1 MRKYLLDNYKYYH
14 RFNELN
20 ENPLST
26 GVITY
31 VASSNRLTL
40 FILLFMIAGILSGA
54 AIHEYAAAE
63 LVKSYADNI
72 TLFTDIFLRLIKMVI
87 APLVFSTLTVGIMKM
102 GETSTIGRVGGK
114 AMIWFV
120 SSSVLS
126 ILVGLFIVTLQHP
139 GAGMNLQ
146 VPAGD
151 VQTGLAVSGMSLKS
165 FIAHTFPTSI
175 AGAMANNEILQIV
188 VFSLFFG
195 IAGASLGE
203 KFNAPLVAALD
214 VVSHIMLKV
223 TGYVMYVAPLAI
235 FAAISSVIATEG
247 LGILLNYASFIGGY
261 YLAIVLTCLVLIGV
275 GYMVLRRDIFRLLTM
290 LKDPVLVAFTTSS
303 SEAAYPKTLDQLTR
317 FGCSRNIASFVL
329 PIGYSFNLV
338 GSMVYCSFASMFIAQ
353 AYNVHLGFSEIV
365 VLMLTLMLASKGIA
379 GVPRSALVVLAAT
392 IPSFNIPVAG
402 ILLLMGID
410 HLLDMGRSAIN
421 VLGNGVATAMLS
433 KNEGLMD
440 EPVEMGEE
448 IEA

>member
-1 MRKYLLDNYKYYH
+1 M
-14 RFNELN
+14 
-20 ENPLST
+20 
-26 GVITY
+26 
-31 VASSNRLTL
+31 SNSNKLTL
-40 FILLFMIAGILSGA
+40 FILLFMFAGILSGA
-54 AIHEYAAAE
+54 AIHEYAAADNI
-63 LVKSYADNI
+63 KSYAENI

-114 AMIWFV
+114 AMVWFV
-120 SSSVLS
+120 SSSILS

-151 VQTGLAVSGMSLKS
+151 VQTGLAVSGMNLKA
-165 FIAHTFPTSI
+165 FISHTIPTSI
-175 AGAMANNEILQIV
+175 AGAMSNNEILQIV

-203 KFNAPLVAALD
+203 KFNTPLVAALD

-247 LGILLNYASFIGGY
+247 LGILLNYAAFIGGY
-261 YLAIVLTCLVLIGV
+261 YLAIILTCMVLIGV
-275 GYMVLRRDIFRLLTM
+275 GYMVLKRDVFRLLAM

-303 SEAAYPKTLDQLTR
+303 SEAAYPKTLDQLTK

-353 AYNVHLGFSEIV
+353 AYNIHLTFSEIV

-410 HLLDMGRSAIN
+410 HFLDMGRSAIN

-433 KNEGLMD
+433 KNEGEL
-440 EPVEMGEE
+440 EEQTEVGEQVE
-448 IEA
+448 A

>member
-1 MRKYLLDNYKYYH
+1 M
-14 RFNELN
+14 
-20 ENPLST
+20 S
-26 GVITY
+26 
-31 VASSNRLTL
+31 SSNKLTL
-40 FILLFMIAGILSGA
+40 FILLFMFAGILSGA
-54 AIHEYAAAE
+54 AIHEYAAADNI
-63 LVKSYADNI
+63 KSYADNI

-114 AMIWFV
+114 AMVWFI
-120 SSSVLS
+120 SSSILS
-126 ILVGLFIVTLQHP
+126 ILVGLFIVTLQQP

-146 VPAGD
+146 IPTGD
-151 VQTGLAVSGMSLKS
+151 VQTGLAVSGMNLKA
-165 FIAHTFPTSI
+165 FISHTIPTSI
-175 AGAMANNEILQIV
+175 AGAMSNNEILQIV

-203 KFNAPLVAALD
+203 KFTSPLVAALD

-261 YLAIVLTCLVLIGV
+261 YLAIILTCMVLIGV
-275 GYMVLRRDIFRLLTM
+275 GYMVLKRDVFRLITM

-329 PIGYSFNLV
+329 PMGYSFNLV

-353 AYNVHLGFSEIV
+353 AYNIHLTFSEIV

-410 HLLDMGRSAIN
+410 HFLDMGRSAIN

-433 KNEGLMD
+433 KNEG
-440 EPVEMGEE
+440 EMEE
-448 IEA
+448 SIEAGEQVEA

>member
-1 MRKYLLDNYKYYH
+1 MANANKLTI
-14 RFNELN
+14 FI
-20 ENPLST
+20 
-26 GVITY
+26 VI
-31 VASSNRLTL
+31 
-40 FILLFMIAGILSGA
+40 FMLAGIVSGA
-54 AIHEYAAAE
+54 VIHSYTSESVIAAW
-63 LVKSYADNI
+63 SDNI
-72 TLFTDIFLRLIKMVI
+72 TLLTDIFLRLIKMVI
-87 APLVFSTLTVGIMKM
+87 APLVFSTLTVGIMRL

-114 AMIWFV
+114 AMIWFI
-120 SSSVLS
+120 SSSILS
-126 ILVGLFIVTLQHP
+126 ILVGLFIVTLEQP
-139 GAGMNLQ
+139 GSGLNLAIPKEA
-146 VPAGD
+146 VD
-151 VQTGLAVSGMSLKS
+151 TGLAVGGMSLKGFLS
-165 FIAHTFPTSI
+165 HTIPTSI
-175 AGAMANNEILQIV
+175 TGAMANNEILQIV
-188 VFSLFFG
+188 VFSMFFG
-195 IAGASLGE
+195 IGGASLGE

-261 YLAIVLTCLVLIGV
+261 YVAILMTCLVLLAV
-275 GYMVLRRDIFRLLTM
+275 GYLVLKKEDFRLVSM

-303 SEAAYPKTLDQLTR
+303 SEAAYPKTLEQLTT
-317 FGCSRNIASFVL
+317 FGCSRNIVSFVL

-353 AYNVHLGFSEIV
+353 AYNIHLSFAEIS

-410 HLLDMGRSAIN
+410 HFLDMGRSAIN
-421 VLGNGVATAMLS
+421 VLGNGIATAMLAQ
-433 KNEGLMD
+433 NEGLL
-440 EPVEMGEE
+440 EESGEE
-448 IEA
+448 EVSQKVEA

>member
-1 MRKYLLDNYKYYH
+1 M
-14 RFNELN
+14 
-20 ENPLST
+20 S
-26 GVITY
+26 
-31 VASSNRLTL
+31 SSNKLTL
-40 FILLFMIAGILSGA
+40 FILLFMFAGILSGA

-63 LVKSYADNI
+63 NVKSYAENI

-114 AMIWFV
+114 AMVWFV
-120 SSSVLS
+120 SSSILS
-126 ILVGLFIVTLQHP
+126 ILVGLFIVTIQHP
-139 GAGMNLQ
+139 GTGMNLQ

-151 VQTGLAVSGMSLKS
+151 VQTGLAVSGMNLKA
-165 FIAHTFPTSI
+165 FISHTIPTSI
-175 AGAMANNEILQIV
+175 AGAMSNNEILQIV

-203 KFNAPLVAALD
+203 KFNTPLVAALD

-235 FAAISSVIATEG
+235 FAAISSVVATEG

-261 YLAIVLTCLVLIGV
+261 YLAIILTCMVLVGV
-275 GYMVLRRDIFRLLTM
+275 GYMVLKRDVFRLIAM

-353 AYNVHLGFSEIV
+353 AYNIHLTFSEIM

-410 HLLDMGRSAIN
+410 HFLDMGRSAIN

-433 KNEGLMD
+433 KNEGEM
-440 EPVEMGEE
+440 EEEVEAGERV
-448 IEA
+448 EA

>member
-1 MRKYLLDNYKYYH
+1 M
-14 RFNELN
+14 
-20 ENPLST
+20 S
-26 GVITY
+26 
-31 VASSNRLTL
+31 SSNKLTL
-40 FILLFMIAGILSGA
+40 FILLFMFAGILSGA

-63 LVKSYADNI
+63 NIKSYAENI

-114 AMIWFV
+114 AMVWFV

-151 VQTGLAVSGMSLKS
+151 VQTGLAVSGMNLKA
-165 FIAHTFPTSI
+165 FISHTIPTSI
-175 AGAMANNEILQIV
+175 AGAMSNNEILQIV

-235 FAAISSVIATEG
+235 FAAISSVVATEG

-261 YLAIVLTCLVLIGV
+261 YLAIILTCMVLIGV
-275 GYMVLRRDIFRLLTM
+275 GYMVLKRDVFRLIAM

-353 AYNVHLGFSEIV
+353 AYNIHLTFSEIV

-410 HLLDMGRSAIN
+410 HFLDMGRSAIN

-433 KNEGLMD
+433 KNEGEL
-440 EPVEMGEE
+440 EEQTEIGEE

>member
-1 MRKYLLDNYKYYH
+1 M
-14 RFNELN
+14 
-20 ENPLST
+20 T
-26 GVITY
+26 
-31 VASSNRLTL
+31 AW
-40 FILLFMIAGILSGA
+40 
-54 AIHEYAAAE
+54 
-63 LVKSYADNI
+63 ADNI
-72 TLFTDIFLRLIKMVI
+72 TLLTDIFLRLIKMVI
-87 APLVFSTLTVGIMKM
+87 APLVFSTLTVGIMRL

-114 AMIWFV
+114 AMVWFI

-126 ILVGLFIVTLQHP
+126 ILVGLFVVSLEQP
-139 GAGMNLQ
+139 GSGLNLTI
-146 VPAGD
+146 PLEATD
-151 VQTGLAVSGMSLKS
+151 TGLAVGGMSLKG
-165 FIAHTFPTSI
+165 FLTHTIPTSI

-188 VFSLFFG
+188 VFSMFFG
-195 IAGASLGE
+195 IGGASLGE

-235 FAAISSVIATEG
+235 FAAISSVISTQG

-261 YLAIVLTCLVLIGV
+261 YVAILLTCLVLLAV
-275 GYMVLRRDIFRLLTM
+275 GYVMLKKEVFRLVSM

-303 SEAAYPKTLDQLTR
+303 SEAAYPKTLEQLTK
-317 FGCSRNIASFVL
+317 FGCSPNIVSFVL

-353 AYNVHLGFSEIV
+353 AYNIHLSFAEIT

-410 HLLDMGRSAIN
+410 HFLDMGRSAIN
-421 VLGNGVATAMLS
+421 VLGNGIATAMLAQD
-433 KNEGLMD
+433 EGLLEE
-440 EPVEMGEE
+440 EPELVER
-448 IEA
+448 EA

>member
-1 MRKYLLDNYKYYH
+1 MQRGY
-14 RFNELN
+14 FF
-20 ENPLST
+20 
-26 GVITY
+26 
-31 VASSNRLTL
+31 VASANKLTL
-40 FILLFMIAGILSGA
+40 FIVIFMLAGILSGA
-54 AIHEYAAAE
+54 AIHEYASQDVITAW
-63 LVKSYADNI
+63 SDNI
-72 TLFTDIFLRLIKMVI
+72 TLLTDIFLRLIKMVI
-87 APLVFSTLTVGIMKM
+87 APLVFSTLTVGIMKL

-114 AMIWFV
+114 AMVWFI

-126 ILVGLFIVTLQHP
+126 ILVGLFIVTMEHP
-139 GAGMNLQ
+139 GSGLNLAIPKES
-146 VPAGD
+146 VD
-151 VQTGLAVSGMSLKS
+151 TGLAVGGMTLKGFLS
-165 FIAHTFPTSI
+165 HTIPTSI

-188 VFSLFFG
+188 VFSMFFG
-195 IAGASLGE
+195 IGGASLGE

-235 FAAISSVIATEG
+235 FAAISSVIATQG

-261 YLAIVLTCLVLIGV
+261 YVAIVLTCLVLLAV
-275 GYMVLRRDIFRLLTM
+275 GYMVLKKEIFRLVSM

-303 SEAAYPKTLDQLTR
+303 SEAAYPKTLEQLVR
-317 FGCSRNIASFVL
+317 FGCSRNIVSFVL

-353 AYNVHLGFSEIV
+353 AYNIHLSFSEV
-365 VLMLTLMLASKGIA
+365 TVLMLTLMLASKGIA

-410 HLLDMGRSAIN
+410 HFLDMGRSAIN
-421 VLGNGVATAMLS
+421 VLGNGIATAMLAQ
-433 KNEGLMD
+433 NEGQM
-440 EPVEMGEE
+440 EVEAELVE
-448 IEA
+448 QEA

>member
-1 MRKYLLDNYKYYH
+1 M
-14 RFNELN
+14 F
-20 ENPLST
+20 
-26 GVITY
+26 
-31 VASSNRLTL
+31 
-40 FILLFMIAGILSGA
+40 AGILSGA

-63 LVKSYADNI
+63 NIKSYAENI

-114 AMIWFV
+114 AMVWFI

-126 ILVGLFIVTLQHP
+126 ILIGLFIVTLQQP

-151 VQTGLAVSGMSLKS
+151 VQTGLAVSGMNLKA
-165 FIAHTFPTSI
+165 FISHTIPTSI
-175 AGAMANNEILQIV
+175 AGAMSNNEILQIV

-203 KFNAPLVAALD
+203 KFNTPLVAALD

-235 FAAISSVIATEG
+235 FAAISSVVATEG

-261 YLAIVLTCLVLIGV
+261 YLAIILTCMVLVGV
-275 GYMVLRRDIFRLLTM
+275 GYMVLKRDVFRLIAM

-353 AYNVHLGFSEIV
+353 AYNIHLTFSEIV
-365 VLMLTLMLASKGIA
+365 VLMLTLILASKGIA

-410 HLLDMGRSAIN
+410 HFLDMGRSAIN

-433 KNEGLMD
+433 KNEGEL
-440 EPVEMGEE
+440 EEQTEAGERVE
-448 IEA
+448 A

>member
-1 MRKYLLDNYKYYH
+1 MANANKLTI
-14 RFNELN
+14 FI
-20 ENPLST
+20 
-26 GVITY
+26 VI
-31 VASSNRLTL
+31 
-40 FILLFMIAGILSGA
+40 FMLAGIVSGA
-54 AIHEYAAAE
+54 VIHSYTSESVIAAW
-63 LVKSYADNI
+63 SDNI
-72 TLFTDIFLRLIKMVI
+72 TLLTDIFLRLIKMVI
-87 APLVFSTLTVGIMKM
+87 APLVFSTLTVGIMRL

-114 AMIWFV
+114 AMIWFI
-120 SSSVLS
+120 SSSILS
-126 ILVGLFIVTLQHP
+126 ILVGLFIVTLEQP
-139 GAGMNLQ
+139 GSGLNLTIPKEA
-146 VPAGD
+146 VD
-151 VQTGLAVSGMSLKS
+151 TGLAVGGMSLKGFLS
-165 FIAHTFPTSI
+165 HTIPTSI

-188 VFSLFFG
+188 VFSMFFG
-195 IAGASLGE
+195 IGGASLGE

-261 YLAIVLTCLVLIGV
+261 YVAILMTCLVLLAV
-275 GYMVLRRDIFRLLTM
+275 GYLVLKKEVFRLLGM

-303 SEAAYPKTLDQLTR
+303 SEAAYPKTLEQLTA
-317 FGCSRNIASFVL
+317 FGCSRNIVSFVL

-353 AYNVHLGFSEIV
+353 AYNIHLSFAEIS

-410 HLLDMGRSAIN
+410 HFLDMGRSAIN
-421 VLGNGVATAMLS
+421 VLGNGIATAMLAQ
-433 KNEGLMD
+433 NEGLL
-440 EPVEMGEE
+440 EE
-448 IEA
+448 SAEEEEVTQQVGA

>member
-1 MRKYLLDNYKYYH
+1 MANANK
-14 RFNELN
+14 
-20 ENPLST
+20 
-26 GVITY
+26 
-31 VASSNRLTL
+31 LTL
-40 FILLFMIAGILSGA
+40 FIVIFMLAGILSGA
-54 AIHEYAAAE
+54 VIHSYASPGVVIAW
-63 LVKSYADNI
+63 ADNI
-72 TLFTDIFLRLIKMVI
+72 TLLTDIFLRLIKMVI
-87 APLVFSTLTVGIMKM
+87 APLVFSTLTVGIMRL

-114 AMIWFV
+114 AMIWFI

-126 ILVGLFIVTLQHP
+126 ILVGLFVVSLEQP
-139 GAGMNLQ
+139 GSGLNLTI
-146 VPAGD
+146 PLEATD
-151 VQTGLAVSGMSLKS
+151 TGLAVGGMSLKG
-165 FIAHTFPTSI
+165 FLTHTIPTSI
-175 AGAMANNEILQIV
+175 AEAMANNEILQIV
-188 VFSLFFG
+188 VFSMFFG
-195 IAGASLGE
+195 IGGASLGE

-235 FAAISSVIATEG
+235 FAAISSVISTQG

-261 YLAIVLTCLVLIGV
+261 YVAILLTCLVLLAV
-275 GYMVLRRDIFRLLTM
+275 GYVMLKKEVFRLVSM

-303 SEAAYPKTLDQLTR
+303 SEAAYPKTLEQLTK
-317 FGCSRNIASFVL
+317 FGCSPNIVSFVL

-353 AYNVHLGFSEIV
+353 AYNIHLSFAEIT

-410 HLLDMGRSAIN
+410 HFLDMGRSAIN
-421 VLGNGVATAMLS
+421 VLGNGIATAMLAQD
-433 KNEGLMD
+433 EGLL
-440 EPVEMGEE
+440 EE
-448 IEA
+448 SKSSENITEQIKA

>member
-1 MRKYLLDNYKYYH
+1 M
-14 RFNELN
+14 
-20 ENPLST
+20 
-26 GVITY
+26 
-31 VASSNRLTL
+31 
-40 FILLFMIAGILSGA
+40 FILLFMFAGILSGA
-54 AIHEYAAAE
+54 AIHEYAAADNI
-63 LVKSYADNI
+63 KSYAENI

-114 AMIWFV
+114 AMVWFV
-120 SSSVLS
+120 SSSILS
-126 ILVGLFIVTLQHP
+126 ILVGLFIVTLQQP

-151 VQTGLAVSGMSLKS
+151 VQTGLAVSGMNLKA
-165 FIAHTFPTSI
+165 FISHTIPTSI
-175 AGAMANNEILQIV
+175 AGAMSNNEILQIV

-203 KFNAPLVAALD
+203 KFNTPLVAALD

-235 FAAISSVIATEG
+235 FAAISSVVATEG

-261 YLAIVLTCLVLIGV
+261 YLAIILTCMVLIGV
-275 GYMVLRRDIFRLLTM
+275 GYMVLKRDVFRLIAM

-353 AYNVHLGFSEIV
+353 AYNIHLNFSEIV

-410 HLLDMGRSAIN
+410 HFLDMGRSAIN

-433 KNEGLMD
+433 KNEGEM
-440 EPVEMGEE
+440 EEEVEAGERV
-448 IEA
+448 EA

>member
-1 MRKYLLDNYKYYH
+1 M
-14 RFNELN
+14 F
-20 ENPLST
+20 
-26 GVITY
+26 
-31 VASSNRLTL
+31 
-40 FILLFMIAGILSGA
+40 AGILSGA
-54 AIHEYAAAE
+54 AIHEYAAADNI
-63 LVKSYADNI
+63 KSYAENI

-114 AMIWFV
+114 AMVWFI

-126 ILVGLFIVTLQHP
+126 ILIGLFIVTLQHP

-151 VQTGLAVSGMSLKS
+151 VQTGLAVSGMNLKA
-165 FIAHTFPTSI
+165 FISHTIPTSI
-175 AGAMANNEILQIV
+175 AGAMSNNEILQIV

-203 KFNAPLVAALD
+203 KFNTPLVAALD

-235 FAAISSVIATEG
+235 FAAISSVVATEG

-261 YLAIVLTCLVLIGV
+261 YLAIILTCMVLIGV
-275 GYMVLRRDIFRLLTM
+275 GYMVLKRDVFRLIAM

-353 AYNVHLGFSEIV
+353 AYNIHLTFSEIV

-410 HLLDMGRSAIN
+410 HFLDMGRSAIN

-433 KNEGLMD
+433 KNEGELD
-440 EPVEMGEE
+440 EQVETGERV
-448 IEA
+448 EA

>member
-1 MRKYLLDNYKYYH
+1 MANANKLTI
-14 RFNELN
+14 FI
-20 ENPLST
+20 
-26 GVITY
+26 VI
-31 VASSNRLTL
+31 
-40 FILLFMIAGILSGA
+40 FMLAGIVSGA
-54 AIHEYAAAE
+54 VIHSYTSESVIAAW
-63 LVKSYADNI
+63 SDNI
-72 TLFTDIFLRLIKMVI
+72 TLLTDIFLRLIKMVI
-87 APLVFSTLTVGIMKM
+87 APLVFSTLTVGIMRL

-114 AMIWFV
+114 AMIWFI
-120 SSSVLS
+120 SSSILS
-126 ILVGLFIVTLQHP
+126 ILVGLFIVTLEQP
-139 GAGMNLQ
+139 GSGLNLAIPKEA
-146 VPAGD
+146 VD
-151 VQTGLAVSGMSLKS
+151 TGLAVGGMSLKGFLS
-165 FIAHTFPTSI
+165 HTIPTSI

-188 VFSLFFG
+188 VFSMFFG
-195 IAGASLGE
+195 IGGASLGE

-247 LGILLNYASFIGGY
+247 FGILLNYASFIGGY
-261 YLAIVLTCLVLIGV
+261 YVAILMTCLVLLAV
-275 GYMVLRRDIFRLLTM
+275 GYLVLKKEVFRLLGM

-303 SEAAYPKTLDQLTR
+303 SEAAYPKTLEQLTK
-317 FGCSRNIASFVL
+317 FGCSRNIVSFVL

-353 AYNVHLGFSEIV
+353 AYNIHLSFAEIS

-410 HLLDMGRSAIN
+410 HFLDMGRSAIN
-421 VLGNGVATAMLS
+421 VLGNGIATAMLAQ
-433 KNEGLMD
+433 NEGLLEESD
-440 EPVEMGEE
+440 EEAVSQQVE
-448 IEA
+448 A

>member
-1 MRKYLLDNYKYYH
+1 M
-14 RFNELN
+14 F
-20 ENPLST
+20 
-26 GVITY
+26 
-31 VASSNRLTL
+31 
-40 FILLFMIAGILSGA
+40 AGILSGA
-54 AIHEYAAAE
+54 AINEYAAADNI
-63 LVKSYADNI
+63 KSYADNI

-114 AMIWFV
+114 AMVWFI
-120 SSSVLS
+120 SSSILS
-126 ILVGLFIVTLQHP
+126 ILVGLFIVTLQQP

-146 VPAGD
+146 IPTGD
-151 VQTGLAVSGMSLKS
+151 VQTGLAVSGMNLKA
-165 FIAHTFPTSI
+165 FISHTIPTSI
-175 AGAMANNEILQIV
+175 AGAMSNNEILQIV

-203 KFNAPLVAALD
+203 KFNTPLVATLD

-235 FAAISSVIATEG
+235 FAAISSVVATEG

-261 YLAIVLTCLVLIGV
+261 YLAIILTCMVLVGV
-275 GYMVLRRDIFRLLTM
+275 GYMVLKRDVFRLIAM

-329 PIGYSFNLV
+329 PMGYSFNLV

-353 AYNVHLGFSEIV
+353 AYNIHLTFSEIV

-410 HLLDMGRSAIN
+410 HFLDMGRSAIN

-433 KNEGLMD
+433 KNEG
-440 EPVEMGEE
+440 EMEE
-448 IEA
+448 SIEAGEQVEA

>member
-1 MRKYLLDNYKYYH
+1 MANANKLTV
-14 RFNELN
+14 FI
-20 ENPLST
+20 
-26 GVITY
+26 VI
-31 VASSNRLTL
+31 
-40 FILLFMIAGILSGA
+40 FMLAGILTGA
-54 AIHEYAAAE
+54 MIH
-63 LVKSYADNI
+63 SYASADSITAWSDNI
-72 TLFTDIFLRLIKMVI
+72 TLLTDIFLRLIKMVI
-87 APLVFSTLTVGIMKM
+87 APLVFSTLTVGIMRL

-114 AMIWFV
+114 AMVWFI

-126 ILVGLFIVTLQHP
+126 ILVGLFIVTLEQP
-139 GAGMNLQ
+139 GSGMNLAI
-146 VPAGD
+146 PAGT
-151 VQTGLAVSGMSLKS
+151 VETGLATSGMSLKA
-165 FIAHTFPTSI
+165 FLAHTIPTSI
-175 AGAMANNEILQIV
+175 AGAMADNEILQIV
-188 VFSLFFG
+188 VFSMFFG
-195 IAGASLGE
+195 IGGASLGQ

-235 FAAISSVIATEG
+235 FAAISSVIAKEG

-261 YLAIVLTCLVLIGV
+261 YLAILLTCLVLIGV
-275 GYMVLRRDIFRLLTM
+275 GYMVLKKEIFRLVNM

-303 SEAAYPKTLDQLTR
+303 SEAAYPKTLEQLAK
-317 FGCSRNIASFVL
+317 FGCSPNIVSFVL

-353 AYNVHLGFSEIV
+353 AYNIQLSFSEIT

-410 HLLDMGRSAIN
+410 HFLDMGRSAIN
-421 VLGNGVATAMLS
+421 VLGNGVAAAMLS
-433 KNEGLMD
+433 QNEGMLS
-440 EPVEMGEE
+440 EGEAEEVEQQEVQ
-448 IEA
+448 A

>member
-1 MRKYLLDNYKYYH
+1 MANANKLTI
-14 RFNELN
+14 FI
-20 ENPLST
+20 
-26 GVITY
+26 VI
-31 VASSNRLTL
+31 
-40 FILLFMIAGILSGA
+40 FMLAGIVSGA
-54 AIHEYAAAE
+54 VIHSYTSESVIAAW
-63 LVKSYADNI
+63 SDNI
-72 TLFTDIFLRLIKMVI
+72 TLLTDIFLRLIKMVI
-87 APLVFSTLTVGIMKM
+87 APLVFSTLTVGIMRL

-114 AMIWFV
+114 AMIWFI
-120 SSSVLS
+120 SSSILS
-126 ILVGLFIVTLQHP
+126 ILVGLFIVTLEQP
-139 GAGMNLQ
+139 GSGLNLAIPKEA
-146 VPAGD
+146 VD
-151 VQTGLAVSGMSLKS
+151 TGLAVGGMSLKGFLS
-165 FIAHTFPTSI
+165 HTIPTSI

-188 VFSLFFG
+188 VFSMFFG
-195 IAGASLGE
+195 IGGASLGE

-261 YLAIVLTCLVLIGV
+261 YVAILMTCLVLLAV
-275 GYMVLRRDIFRLLTM
+275 GYLVLKKEVFRLVSM

-303 SEAAYPKTLDQLTR
+303 SEAAYPKTLEQLTT
-317 FGCSRNIASFVL
+317 FGCSRNIVSFVL

-353 AYNVHLGFSEIV
+353 AYNIHLSFAEIS

-410 HLLDMGRSAIN
+410 HFLDMGRSAIN
-421 VLGNGVATAMLS
+421 VLGNGIATAMLAQ
-433 KNEGLMD
+433 NEGLL
-440 EPVEMGEE
+440 EESSEEEVSQKVE
-448 IEA
+448 A

>member
-1 MRKYLLDNYKYYH
+1 M
-14 RFNELN
+14 
-20 ENPLST
+20 
-26 GVITY
+26 
-31 VASSNRLTL
+31 SNSNKLTL
-40 FILLFMIAGILSGA
+40 FILLFMFAGILSGA
-54 AIHEYAAAE
+54 AIHEYAAADN
-63 LVKSYADNI
+63 VKSYAENI

-87 APLVFSTLTVGIMKM
+87 APLVFATLTVGIMKM

-114 AMIWFV
+114 AMVWFV
-120 SSSVLS
+120 SSSILS

-146 VPAGD
+146 VPTGD
-151 VQTGLAVSGMSLKS
+151 VETGLAVSGMNLKA
-165 FIAHTFPTSI
+165 FISHTIPTSI
-175 AGAMANNEILQIV
+175 AGAMSNNEILQIV

-203 KFNAPLVAALD
+203 KFNTPLVAALD

-235 FAAISSVIATEG
+235 FAAISSVVATEG
-247 LGILLNYASFIGGY
+247 LGILLNYAAFIGGY
-261 YLAIVLTCLVLIGV
+261 YLAIILTCMVLVGV
-275 GYMVLRRDIFRLLTM
+275 GYMVLKRDVFRLLTM

-303 SEAAYPKTLDQLTR
+303 SEAAYPKTLDQLTK

-353 AYNVHLGFSEIV
+353 AYNIHLTFSEIV

-410 HLLDMGRSAIN
+410 HFLDMGRSAIN

-433 KNEGLMD
+433 KNEGEL
-440 EPVEMGEE
+440 EETSEVGERVE
-448 IEA
+448 A